1 MMVRSLR
8 VSGSIALP
16 LLVALSACGDGATGP
31 DATADG
37 RARVTLSAVSTQV
50 VVGGGGAATA
60 AAAALLTDGQGNTLE
75 LTRVALV
82 IREIELER
90 QFDECEDDSSNNCE
104 EFEVGPFLLELPLDG
119 GVIGIGDV
127 EVPAGIYD
135 ELEFEVHKPSD
146 DTPDDLAFLEAYP
159 EFKDVSIRVEGV
171 FNGGDPF
178 IFLQDL
184 NEDQEIDLDPPL
196 EVTAELLPLN
206 LTLELDV
213 SLWFRDASGTLVDP
227 VSANKGG
234 ENESLVEENIKRSIE
249 LFEDD
254 DRDGQRDDDSD

>member
-1 MMVRSLR
+1 MVRGFR
-8 VSGSIALP
+8 VQGSVALP
-16 LLVALSACGDGATGP
+16 LALALAACGDGGTGP
-31 DATADG
+31 DADAEG
-37 RARVTLSAVSTQV
+37 RTRVTLSAVSAQAL
-50 VVGGGGAATA
+50 GGGGAAA
-60 AAAALLTDGQGNTLE
+60 VAALIEDGQGNTLL
-75 LTRVALV
+75 LTRVAVV

-90 QFDECEDDSSNNCE
+90 QFDECDDDSSNDNCE

-119 GVIGIGDV
+119 GVIGIGDID
-127 EVPAGIYD
+127 VPPGLYD

-146 DTPDDLAFLEAYP
+146 DTPDDLAFLEAHP
-159 EFKDVSIRVEGV
+159 EFKGVSIWVEGV
-171 FNGGDPF
+171 FNGGEPF

-196 EVTAELLPLN
+196 EVTAESLPLN

-213 SLWFRDASGTLVDP
+213 SGWFRDPSGILVDP

-234 ENESLVEENIKRSIE
+234 ENEDLVEENIKNSIE

-254 DRDGQRDDDSD
+254 DRDGHRDDDD